1 MNPSIEKTAGRLAR
15 DSRESRLRGVIAR
28 LKTRLQAR
36 YERLLPGQV
45 ERIRR
50 ALEKAESAA
59 WRTPFPHLFLPD
71 FAELRFAQLEES
83 PCA

>member
-1 MNPSIEKTAGRLAR
+1 MSPFIEKTADHVAR
-15 DSRESRLRGVIAR
+15 DSREPLLRGVITR

-36 YERLLPGQV
+36 YERLLPGQA
-45 ERIRR
+45 ERIQR

-71 FAELRFAQLEES
+71 FAELRLARLAES
-83 PCA
+83 RCA

>member
-1 MNPSIEKTAGRLAR
+1 MSPFIEKAAGRVAR
-15 DSRESRLRGVIAR
+15 DSRELPLRGVIAR

-36 YERLLPGQV
+36 YERLLPGQD

-71 FAELRFAQLEES
+71 FAELRLAQLAES
-83 PCA
+83 PCV